1 MLSIEEIKL
10 LIEKLEKVKSADL
23 QKLIDSNLKILKD
36 LETAVDANNTEQIHK
51 FNKPL
56 NWFRKDLEF
65 KRDKPIVDPLL
76 YRAIK
81 LKINQFAK
89 SNMYNSLEIGP
100 GTGMFSKDFRAWRL
114 NYFLDVLPELEQ
126 KIRRRFP
133 PMHQHYLKFYFVDN
147 TNYMGTVEAYERH
160 LTKHSQTYTE
170 AIKRPGSNIELIT
183 DPRYKIPDGSCNLMF
198 SWDTFVFFTR
208 AHIKRYLES
217 IKKIIIPGGYC
228 FIHYTDCHF
237 DYDLHEA
244 KRSYWNYN
252 TKTEMEKIIKNAGYQ
267 VIEMAQFRPGAN
279 YAIFKNPGNQ
289 NPAVYKISEITID

>member
-76 YRAIK
+76 YRTVK
-81 LKINQFAK
+81 LKINQSAK
-89 SNMYNSLEIGP
+89 SNMYNSLELGP

-133 PMHQHYLKFYFVDN
+133 PMHQHYLKFYFVDS
-147 TNYMGTVEAYERH
+147 TNYMGTAEAYEKN
-160 LTKHSQTYTE
+160 LVKGSQTFSE
-170 AIKRPGSNIELIT
+170 AIKRPGSNVELIT
-183 DPRYKIPDGSCNLMF
+183 DPRYRIPEGSCNLVF

-208 AHIKRYLES
+208 THIKRYLES
-217 IKKIIIPGGYC
+217 IKKMDG
-228 FIHYTDCHF
+228 
-237 DYDLHEA
+237 LL
-244 KRSYWNYN
+244 
-252 TKTEMEKIIKNAGYQ
+252 KI
-267 VIEMAQFRPGAN
+267 
-279 YAIFKNPGNQ
+279 
-289 NPAVYKISEITID
+289 